1 MDELTL
7 TPPPDADDP
16 THSGP
21 SSPAPVIADPA
32 LRLRI
37 LTLNVRGLVDND
49 KRSLVLNF
57 VRDHNIDIAC
67 LQETHAGDADT
78 WWSKQWDGP
87 SLWTTSCNPTPD
99 GSNRSAGTAL
109 IFSKRFSTA
118 DVELIRK
125 DDTIGRYVHATLQAT
140 ADVKINMIGLYAPN
154 NAVARRTFFRSQQAF
169 VAADID
175 DGTLEDTHNIVLGDF
190 NCVSNPQLDRVAGAP
205 DHPDGVNG
213 IVQLMGLTAALDTVD
228 VWRTLHP
235 NQRETT
241 WRNPQ
246 QGARL
251 DRIYLDQ
258 RLMPFATSRT
268 IRCTLSDHD
277 AVLCTVD
284 VSTIE
289 RGDGYWMLNC
299 STLSHSNL
307 QDKIRAMCEDVTQ
320 RADLNPSDRWELL
333 KFQARQAAI
342 EHAKRVGK
350 ARTAELDAAT
360 KAYTDSLDEWTLR
373 PTDANTVTVTATR
386 LQLERLESTR
396 FAAAKIRSR
405 QRWHL
410 KGERPTRYFC
420 QLEKE
425 RGLDKT
431 IAKLDHPT
439 TGAKCTSSRDMG
451 DAASSF
457 YGDLFSPDAPDN
469 LDAINALLNRVPGT
483 TCLDAAQTALCDSAI
498 SLDDLKTALDSTA
511 SGKTPG
517 IDGLPKEFYST
528 FWDVVGPMLMDMVNH
543 SLATGTLPASLRQG
557 VVCLVYKKKGSRTN
571 LANYRPLTMLTADYK
586 LISKALSARL
596 DSVIDTLVQ
605 PDQTGFIRKRYIL
618 ENVMLVR
625 SARRLAAANGASG
638 AIVFLDQE
646 KAFDRVSWTFR
657 DRVLERMGFGPAFR
671 DHVRL
676 LHNDVCG
683 QVLINGF
690 LSPRFQVLRGT
701 RQGDP
706 LSPGL
711 FALVDEPFACSVR
724 ADPLYKGLPL
734 PEGYGRSFK
743 LAQYADDKAMGL
755 ADNDDANR
763 LSHHLQLYEDA
774 SGARVNVT
782 KSSALLLGP
791 AIAAD
796 FAGLQV
802 PVLQPGESTKYLGF
816 SVGPDVNDRDLWIE
830 CAAKLTSTLAQ
841 WSRRN
846 LSIAGRI
853 TVIRVLATSKL
864 WYLASIVEPPKD
876 ILRQLDLSVRR
887 FLWKGKKAGPIRR
900 SLCLAPRSA
909 GGLGMLDI
917 DSCIGGLQFSWL
929 QRLLDHGD
937 GKWKDL
943 ALEELRS
950 APQSAKWALGTRLLL
965 SEVNKIELPSPWSR
979 VFRVAKLL
987 HLHESAPSTFEQ
999 VLRQHLFV
1007 NSCVVNDNGDFLHTK
1022 AMRNAAANEISHVR
1036 DLLDDAYD
1044 VCPCEQLGLSRITYK
1059 RIVDALPAAWQQ
1071 FLHDG
1076 TAPPLPGEWFLAD
1089 LTMPPP
1095 HVFLVHAING
1105 TDVTLHRFS
1114 ANIDGTFAALHPS
1127 VIHVAV
1133 QDFEFVRAHVT
1144 QHRVDHLCHGPQ
1156 QLLELD
1162 PACLFVDQRVG
1173 GVTKQ
1178 VELKMATVNGTTKA
1192 LTALKAE
1199 TADFAAKWR
1208 NLQLPWKR
1216 TLRWIWSPLRDGL
1229 VNDLLLLLV
1238 HRRLSLGDRRHWD
1251 PDMNVSCPC
1260 GLELE
1265 TPEHLFCECAVAQS
1279 IWRWFFSAWRSST
1292 GTQLAPTVR
1301 NTLFGSVPVSHVR
1314 SKSKAYWGLLSVA
1327 QSQILYSIWL
1337 ARNRWVF
1344 DEEPFSAATI
1354 KATAT
1359 VRILHAC
1366 QAAVQL
1372 HECAG
1377 FVDTFDSLYATLQ
1390 DTIMV

>member
-1 MDELTL
+1 VVS
-7 TPPPDADDP
+7 DAL
-16 THSGP
+16 
-21 SSPAPVIADPA
+21 V
-32 LRLRI
+32 RLRI

-49 KRSLVLNF
+49 KRGKVFQLLH
-57 VRDHNIDIAC
+57 DHDVDIAC
-67 LQETHAGDADT
+67 LQETHAGDNEAS

-99 GSNRSAGTAL
+99 GPNRSAGTAL
-109 IFSKRFSTA
+109 LFSRRFKSA
-118 DVELIRK
+118 DVALTRK
-125 DDTIGRYVHATLQAT
+125 DDTDGRYVHATLQAST
-140 ADVKINMIGLYAPN
+140 ELKLHLVGLYAPN
-154 NAVARRTFFRSQQAF
+154 PPGARRAFFRSQQQL
-169 VAADID
+169 VATDVGDEGAVTD
-175 DGTLEDTHNIVLGDF
+175 LYHAVLGDF
-190 NCVSNPQLDRVAGAP
+190 NCVSNPQLDRVAGAADQP
-205 DHPDGVNG
+205 DIVNG
-213 IVQLMGLTAALDTVD
+213 IVQLMGLTTALDTVD

-241 WRNPQ
+241 WRNAT
-246 QGARL
+246 QGSRL
-251 DRIYLDQ
+251 DRVYLDQ
-258 RLMPFATSRT
+258 RLMPFASSRT

-284 VSTIE
+284 VAKIE

-299 STLSHSNL
+299 SSLSHPGL
-307 QDKIRAMCEDVTQ
+307 QDNIRALCKEVTE
-320 RADLNPSDRWELL
+320 RLDLNASDRWELL
-333 KFQARQAAI
+333 KFQVRQAAM

-360 KAYTDSLDEWTLR
+360 KAYTDALDQWTLQ
-373 PTDANTVTVTATR
+373 PTEANGVVVTATR
-386 LQLERLESTR
+386 LHLEHLEATR

-405 QRWHL
+405 QRWHI

-425 RGLDKT
+425 RALDKT

-439 TGAKCTSSRDMG
+439 TGAKCTSPRDMG
-451 DAASSF
+451 EAAAAF

-469 LDAINALLNRVPGT
+469 LDAINTLLNRVPGT
-483 TCLDAAQTALCDSAI
+483 TRLDAVQTALCDSPI

-517 IDGLPKEFYST
+517 IDGLPKEFYSA
-528 FWDVVGPMLMDMVNH
+528 FWDVVGAPLLDMVNH

-586 LISKALSARL
+586 LISKALSSRL
-596 DSVIDTLVQ
+596 DTVIDSLVH

-625 SARRLAAANGASG
+625 STRRHLAATDTPG

-646 KAFDRVSWTFR
+646 KAFDRVNWTFR
-657 DRVLERMGFGPAFR
+657 DHVLERMGFGPAFR
-671 DHVRL
+671 AHIQL
-676 LHNDVCG
+676 LHNDVFG

-690 LSPRFQVLRGT
+690 LSPRFAVLRGT

-711 FALVDEPFACSVR
+711 FALVDEPFACSIR
-724 ADPLYKGLPL
+724 ADPLYKGVPL
-734 PEGYGRSFK
+734 PEAYGRNLK
-743 LAQYADDKAMGL
+743 LAQYADDKAMAL
-755 ADNDDANR
+755 ADNDDAVR
-763 LSHHLQLYEDA
+763 LNHHLQLYEDA
-774 SGARVNVT
+774 SGARVNVG

-791 AIAAD
+791 AMEAD
-796 FAGLQV
+796 FAALQV
-802 PVLQPGESTKYLGF
+802 PVLQAGQSTKYLGF
-816 SVGPDVNDRDLWIE
+816 SVGPDVTDRDLWIE
-830 CAAKLTSTLAQ
+830 CAAKMTSTLAQ
-841 WSRRN
+841 WARRS

-864 WYLASIVEPPKD
+864 WYLASIVGPPRD
-876 ILRQLDLSVRR
+876 ILRQMDLSVRR

-900 SLCLAPRSA
+900 GLCLAPRSA
-909 GGLGMLDI
+909 GGIGMLDI

-929 QRLLDHGD
+929 QRLLDDGD

-950 APQSAKWALGTRLLL
+950 AQQSTKWGLGTRLLV
-965 SEVNKIELPSPWSR
+965 SEVIKVELPSPWSR

-1007 NSCVVNDNGDFLHTK
+1007 NSCVVKDNGDFLRTK
-1022 AMRNAAANEISHVR
+1022 AMRNAASNHISHVR
-1036 DLLDDAYD
+1036 NLLDDDYN
-1044 VCPCEQLGLSRITYK
+1044 VCAREQLGLSKITYD
-1059 RIVDALPAAWQQ
+1059 RIVGALPVAWQQ
-1071 FLHDG
+1071 LLHDG
-1076 TAPPLPGEWFLAD
+1076 VAPPSTGEWFLAD
-1089 LTMPPP
+1089 VIMPPQ
-1095 HVFLVHAING
+1095 HVYLVHANDAV
-1105 TDVTLHRFS
+1105 DVTLHRFA
-1114 ANIDGTFAALHPS
+1114 ANTDGTFAALQPTVV
-1127 VIHVAV
+1127 VIAL
-1133 QDFEFVRAHVT
+1133 QDFDFARAHVT
-1144 QHRVDHLCHGPQ
+1144 EHRVGHLCHGPQ
-1156 QLLELD
+1156 QLMELD
-1162 PACLFVDQRVG
+1162 PALLLVDQHVG
-1173 GVTKQ
+1173 GITKSLQ
-1178 VELKMATVNGTTKA
+1178 LKAATVNGTTKA

-1199 TADFAAKWR
+1199 TADFAAKWPD
-1208 NLQLPWKR
+1208 LQLPWKR

-1238 HRRLSLGDRRHWD
+1238 HRRLPLGDRRHWD
-1251 PDMNVSCPC
+1251 PELNVSCPC

-1279 IWRWFFSAWRSST
+1279 VWQWFFSAWRSST
-1292 GTQLAPTVR
+1292 GTQLAATVR

-1314 SKSKAYWGLLSVA
+1314 SKSKTYWGLLSVV
-1327 QSQILYSIWL
+1327 QSQIIYSIWL

-1344 DEEPFSAATI
+1344 DEEPFSATTV
-1354 KATAT
+1354 KASAT

-1366 QAAVQL
+1366 QAVVQL
-1372 HECAG
+1372 HDCAG